1 MQLKCYFLGFF
12 QSEAFIVKCP
22 VVSLTQKFSFAPL
35 SMIAPPVWHINIFTQ
50 PSLRLSKLR
59 RSFIF
64 LIKHRVKTISAR
76 KGKLCG
82 SFSLQSDKPDKKKK
96 KQKLMSSKNHSCI
109 FFLGFDTCREGA
121 ISQVDDAMLSVI
133 AKLKN
138 PVLENSTA
146 NL

>member
-1 MQLKCYFLGFF
+1 MQLKCYFLAFF

-82 SFSLQSDKPDKKKK
+82 NFSLQSDKPDKKK

-109 FFLGFDTCREGA
+109 FFLGFDTCCEGA
-121 ISQVDDAMLSVI
+121 ISQVDYAMLSVI

-146 NL
+146 NF

>member
-1 MQLKCYFLGFF
+1 MQLKCYFLGVF

-22 VVSLTQKFSFAPL
+22 VVSSTQKFSFAPL

-64 LIKHRVKTISAR
+64 LIKPRVKTISAR

-82 SFSLQSDKPDKKKK
+82 NFSLQSDKNLIKR
-96 KQKLMSSKNHSCI
+96 KQKLMSSKTYSCI
-109 FFLGFDTCREGA
+109 FFPGFDTCCEGA

-138 PVLENSTA
+138 SDLENSTA

>member
-1 MQLKCYFLGFF
+1 MQLKCYFLAFF

-64 LIKHRVKTISAR
+64 LIKHRVKSISVR

-82 SFSLQSDKPDKKKK
+82 NFSLQSDKPDEKKNRNWCH
-96 KQKLMSSKNHSCI
+96 QKIILAS
-109 FFLGFDTCREGA
+109 FFLA
-121 ISQVDDAMLSVI
+121 SIPA
-133 AKLKN
+133 AKVQL
-138 PVLENSTA
+138 VRSMTQCCL
-146 NL
+146 

>member
-82 SFSLQSDKPDKKKK
+82 NFSLQSDKPDKKKK
-96 KQKLMSSKNHSCI
+96 TEIDVIKKS
-109 FFLGFDTCREGA
+109 FLHLFSWPRYLLRRC
-121 ISQVDDAMLSVI
+121 
-133 AKLKN
+133 N
-138 PVLENSTA
+138 
-146 NL
+146 

>member
-35 SMIAPPVWHINIFTQ
+35 SMIAPPVWHRNIFTQ

-64 LIKHRVKTISAR
+64 LIKHRVKSISAR

-82 SFSLQSDKPDKKKK
+82 NFSLQSDKPDKKK

-109 FFLGFDTCREGA
+109 FFLGLDTYCEGA

-138 PVLENSTA
+138 PVLKNSTA